1 MFLNLNCFSQ
11 RMIAVALMTGLS
23 AVGSQLDAAIV
34 TINAAWTPVANNPV
48 GNMANVIGQFTFDPD
63 VFQFKTGNKWYYF
76 NGAGQWSTS
85 GVVVTGS
92 TTALA
97 NTTFVTADFTDLI
110 IESAAA
116 TPLAAL
122 TAGDLQI
129 VLGGAL
135 GFPTRLPPNASG
147 PSGHMQVGSGGTG
160 GYEFVAFSGAS
171 FSAVPEPGTLSLCGL
186 ALTGFF
192 IPAVRN
198 RFRRVKQV

>member
-1 MFLNLNCFSQ
+1 
-11 RMIAVALMTGLS
+11 
-23 AVGSQLDAAIV
+23 
-34 TINAAWTPVANNPV
+34 
-48 GNMANVIGQFTFDPD
+48 
-63 VFQFKTGNKWYYF
+63 
-76 NGAGQWSTS
+76 
-85 GVVVTGS
+85 
-92 TTALA
+92 LA
-97 NTTFVTADFTDLI
+97 NTTFVTSDFTDLI

-135 GFPTRLPPNASG
+135 GYPTRLPPNASG

-186 ALTGFF
+186 AITGFV
-192 IPAVRN
+192 IPAVRK
-198 RFRRVKQV
+198 RFRRVKQD